1 MLALLTQML
10 RSRWFAVC
18 VHAAFWLLLY
28 LAAVQLDG
36 KEPNFS
42 TTNPYA
48 ASPQTPVPV
57 AKLEPLFTA
66 RDWMTPSAETNAE
79 NPFLTRYFV
88 PPPKPAP
95 PPPPTTKKIP
105 VTYQGYFIT
114 ATGPKKVIVKLPEG
128 FARVAVGEPILT
140 NYYAAQA
147 TMWSL
152 LLTNKAAETN
162 LLLLNTPKELEV
174 PLK

>member
-1 MLALLTQML
+1 MLTLLTQML

-36 KEPNFS
+36 KQPDFS
-42 TTNPYA
+42 TTSPFA

-57 AKLEPLFTA
+57 AKMEPLFAA
-66 RDWMTPSAETNAE
+66 RDWVSSGVETNAE

-114 ATGPKKVIVKLPEG
+114 ATGPKKAIVKTPEG
-128 FARVAVGEPILT
+128 FSLVPLGGAVVT
-140 NYYAAQA
+140 NFYAAQA

-152 LLTNKAAETN
+152 LLTNTAAETN
-162 LLLLNTPKELEV
+162 LLLLNTQKELEV
-174 PLK
+174 PIK